1 MGASAREAALEV
13 LERCRR
19 DNAWSGAS
27 IDSTIRRHS
36 LEGREA
42 ALASRLCLGVLQ
54 NSAYCDYYIDFF
66 HKGGS
71 KNLQPGIRSILRLGA
86 YQILFLDKIP
96 VHAAVD
102 ECVNLCRKHKYDRAS
117 GLVNAILRR
126 IAEHREDLP
135 PIPGAG
141 SAEYLSIR
149 YSHPLW
155 LVRRLIQEQG
165 YAFTEAFLA
174 ANNTPPELSLQ
185 VNTLKVEASAY
196 ARALERAEIPFH
208 AVPELPGCL
217 LLEGGGITV
226 GNAAAPVNVQEERP
240 ADNGDIQRSQPSQD
254 TEAEESGSPQE
265 NTDSP
270 VTTAAAVTSAVT
282 TSASV
287 TTTVSS
293 SAATTT
299 AESTTIKTSASAE
312 ASSTTNAIP
321 GETETRKRGGLPFP
335 VIAAAVIA
343 AAAAVG
349 LVSRKRR

>member
-1 MGASAREAALEV
+1 MRYGRSAAGCTGLII
-13 LERCRR
+13 C
-19 DNAWSGAS
+19 
-27 IDSTIRRHS
+27 
-36 LEGREA
+36 
-42 ALASRLCLGVLQ
+42 Q
-54 NSAYCDYYIDFF
+54 
-66 HKGGS
+66 
-71 KNLQPGIRSILRLGA
+71 
-86 YQILFLDKIP
+86 
-96 VHAAVD
+96 AAVCTMQSQAYD
-102 ECVNLCRKHKYDRAS
+102 APSGIGLSLGSAEVDRAS
-117 GLVNAILRR
+117 LAENDLV
-126 IAEHREDLP
+126 
-135 PIPGAG
+135 
-141 SAEYLSIR
+141 
-149 YSHPLW
+149 
-155 LVRRLIQEQG
+155 
-165 YAFTEAFLA
+165 
-174 ANNTPPELSLQ
+174 
-185 VNTLKVEASAY
+185 
-196 ARALERAEIPFH
+196 EIPIYISNNPGFTSLNMIIVLDEGLRFDDEVDVSLT
-208 AVPELPGCL
+208 ADGFAGVNMYRCDDSGRMLSACFEVPKRHRFTDDGEIGRLRIRVDGNVPDGWYGASFAESGGNFNMKIFTYNDMDAEFGAECFS

-226 GNAAAPVNVQEERP
+226 GNAAAPVSVQEERP

>member
-1 MGASAREAALEV
+1 MRY
-13 LERCRR
+13 
-19 DNAWSGAS
+19 
-27 IDSTIRRHS
+27 
-36 LEGREA
+36 GR
-42 ALASRLCLGVLQ
+42 S
-54 NSAYCDYYIDFF
+54 
-66 HKGGS
+66 
-71 KNLQPGIRSILRLGA
+71 
-86 YQILFLDKIP
+86 
-96 VHAAVD
+96 AAVCTGLIICQAAVCTMQSQAYD
-102 ECVNLCRKHKYDRAS
+102 APSGIGLSLGSAEVDRAS
-117 GLVNAILRR
+117 LAENDLVEIPIYISNNPGFTSLNMIIVLDEGLRFDDELDVYRTADELVG
-126 IAEHREDLP
+126 P
-135 PIPGAG
+135 
-141 SAEYLSIR
+141 SI
-149 YSHPLW
+149 YQCDDSK
-155 LVRRLIQEQG
+155 RLISVCFEAPDG
-165 YAFTEAFLA
+165 FIRHRFTDDGELGRLRIRVDRNIPDGRYGASFKESGGIFNLTIFTYDDMA
-174 ANNTPPELSLQ
+174 A
-185 VNTLKVEASAY
+185 KFG
-196 ARALERAEIPFH
+196 AECFS
-208 AVPELPGCL
+208 

-282 TSASV
+282 ASASV

-293 SAATTT
+293 SATTTT